1 MLSFVQMWEQQNLY
15 IIRGLRMYGY
25 DKEADAL
32 KAVSLKVVR
41 DYYEKWG
48 TVRRTATPR

>member
-1 MLSFVQMWEQQNLY
+1 MWEQQNLY

-32 KAVSLKVVR
+32 KS
-41 DYYEKWG
+41 WG
-48 TVRRTATPR
+48 DASPHDIESRRLAPGVYVGMIATP